1 MLTVILLVSTLAA
14 ISIVAWL
21 LRHRL
26 AESTLAYLPQM
37 ETMKKVIL
45 LTSIAGLTILALLP
59 EILCIAALVLATRN
73 LRFFVTVLTLSVA
86 LVACIG
92 CSKQPEPQKP
102 HEIHWQGPETSFV
115 GKTVF
120 PPENTGIPKEKP

>member
-1 MLTVILLVSTLAA
+1 MLTVILLVSTLTV

-21 LRHRL
+21 LRRRL
-26 AESTLAYLPQM
+26 AKLILAHLPRK
-37 ETMKKVIL
+37 ETMKAVIL
-45 LTSIAGLTILALLP
+45 LISIAGLSILALLS

-92 CSKQPEPQKP
+92 CSKQPEPPQP
-102 HEIHWQGPETSFV
+102 HEIHWQGPETGFV

-120 PPENTGIPKEKP
+120 PPDNTGIHKEKP